1 MKSKRKHKHKEERY
15 YLSGRRA
22 FNDLVRHNRR
32 QNRKIYELIK
42 AFREQARTLA
52 NHPF

>member
-22 FNDLVRHNRR
+22 FNDLVRY
-32 QNRKIYELIK
+32 NRKICELIK
-42 AFREQARTLA
+42 VYDEQVRTLA